1 MRGSDYI
8 FNHVNSLE
16 YHFHKVSL
24 NRRNSYI
31 PTPDWLSH
39 KKTTIN
45 PYNYADNTCFLYAI
59 IIALNS
65 QNIDHHPERISK
77 LTPFIDN
84 YNWDNICFPAG
95 HKDYSVLEKNNS
107 EIAINILYI
116 LDKTQE
122 IRQCY
127 TSKHNKTRNIHTNLL
142 MITDGCGNWH
152 YLAIKSIPRLLRGIT
167 STHDGDFYC
176 LNCFHSYR
184 TSNKLKK
191 HVQLCQVNHFCNLV
205 LPNEENKYIS
215 STLGKN
221 DLTIQFIIY
230 ADIECLLVKMDSC
243 ENSDT
248 NSYIENKSL
257 HAPSGY
263 SLITCYSFD
272 KSLYEQKYYRG
283 EDCMQK
289 FSQDL
294 KEIFIKLINYEQ
306 KSMIPLTDQEK
317 EAYDKEKVCFLCKGK
332 YCYDKTNKKE
342 YKLMCKVRDHCH
354 FTGKYR
360 GAAHSKCNLKHKVP
374 KFIPLAFDNGPNHD
388 NHFIIKQLAKY
399 FNGYFSCIGEN
410 TEKYISFSI
419 TMLKKSDN
427 LNKKKKI
434 DAFSLRFIDTYRFM
448 NRSLSELVGNLSE
461 PGKNIPNDV

>member
-1 MRGSDYI
+1 MKGSDYI

-24 NRRNSYI
+24 NRGSSYI
-31 PTPDWLSH
+31 PSPDWLSH

-45 PYNYADNTCFLYAI
+45 PYNYADNRCFLYAI

-65 QNIDHHPERISK
+65 QNIDHHPEGISK
-77 LTPFIDN
+77 LGQFVKN

-95 HKDYSVLEKNNS
+95 HNDYFAFEKNNS
-107 EIAINILYI
+107 DIAINILYVPH
-116 LDKTQE
+116 KTQE

-127 TSKHNKTRNIHTNLL
+127 ISKNNKTRNIHANLL

-191 HVQLCQVNHFCNLV
+191 HVQLCQVNDFCNLV

-215 STLGKN
+215 STSGRNELK
-221 DLTIQFIIY
+221 IPFIIY
-230 ADIECLLVKMDSC
+230 ADIECLLVKMNSC
-243 ENSDT
+243 ENSDN
-248 NSYIENKSL
+248 NSYIEKKSL
-257 HAPSGY
+257 HVPSGY
-263 SLITCYSFD
+263 SIITCYSFD
-272 KSLYEQKYYRG
+272 KSLNEQKYYRG

-306 KSMIPLTDQEK
+306 KPMIPLTDQEK

-332 YCYDKTNKKE
+332 FCYDKTNKIE
-342 YKLMCKVRDHCH
+342 YKLLRKVRDHYH
-354 FTGKYR
+354 FTGKYH
-360 GAAHSKCNLKHKVP
+360 GAAHSKCSLKYKVL
-374 KFIPLAFDNGPNHD
+374 KFIPVAFHNGSNYD
-388 NHFIIKQLAKY
+388 NHFIIKQLAKD

-419 TMLKKSDN
+419 TIYKKV
-427 LNKKKKI
+427 I
-434 DAFSLRFIDTYRFM
+434 I
-448 NRSLSELVGNLSE
+448 
-461 PGKNIPNDV
+461 